1 MRKDAA
7 TRKRHQL
14 SMLLFRQ
21 RQKGSGRTV
30 EAGHYVVLTAITSK
44 FIGAPESK
52 NKNKKVEKTEKK
64 RRGEYTLRKSLL

>member
-1 MRKDAA
+1 MRLGESSTK
-7 TRKRHQL
+7 L

-44 FIGAPESK
+44 FIWAPESK
-52 NKNKKVEKTEKK
+52 NKKKKKEKTEKK
-64 RRGEYTLRKSLL
+64 KKRQLYAKRLLE